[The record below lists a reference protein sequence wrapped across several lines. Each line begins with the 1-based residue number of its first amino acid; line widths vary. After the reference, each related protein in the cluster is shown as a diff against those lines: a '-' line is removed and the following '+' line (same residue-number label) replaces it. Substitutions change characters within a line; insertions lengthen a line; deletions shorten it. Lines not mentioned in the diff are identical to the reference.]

1 MTTPPPFRDRIVA
14 RMIEDLVGPLSV
26 DEVLKDRPTQR
37 YTTGILYPQGT
48 RIEAS
53 EDEDGGQAV
62 NETEDAAS
70 SPEEA
75 GVSLHA
81 ALKPSVAGLSF
92 AVKRIDAHT
101 PIAKISVRCATYK
114 RFAVNASGE
123 QIEGEPGSR
132 DAERWRRTPLAAER
146 SVELTPGES
155 RIDLG
160 AHGIAGMEL
169 YLLVTPH
176 AGVVTVTAAVSNQR
190 RRGDSSAYD
199 EEQHF
204 FQVEL
209 VVEKIANGSFAPR
222 PSRRAQT
229 DDDSRTAALIYR
241 DVKEYVVGHTCSA
254 RVVLGDDP
262 DDVLALKTD
271 WVPAVIVPSVSD
283 SGDPAFDVLRS
294 ATERRPLEALWLA
307 DAASPMLEDGLEE
320 LVAAYRKWIAGEEGR
335 IAQLSSD
342 LRAQATNNIARCKR
356 GADRMAEGIAAIRSD
371 ANVRR
376 AFQLAQKAM
385 HMQFAWSRDGEAL
398 VWRPFQLA
406 FQLLVLDSLASRG
419 HADRETMDL
428 LWFPTGGGKTEAYL
442 ALTAFVIMLRRLR
455 GDDKDDG
462 AGVAVL
468 MRYTL
473 RLLTIQQFQRAA
485 AMICACEL
493 LRRRAEKSTDKIPKL
508 GKKPIGIGLWV
519 GAAATPLTLKDAVN
533 RVEGD
538 PSTPIQLTACPCCGS
553 GLDWK
558 ITSKESIVECS
569 SQKDEPK
576 EDEASPKKKKKAKA
590 DDASKEKVE
599 CELAATGARLPIWTI
614 DEEVYSYTPSL
625 LIGTVDKFA
634 QIVRKTATGVLFGR
648 GTQNAPPDFIIQ
660 DELHLI
666 SGPLGS
672 IAGLY
677 EVAIDELCR
686 RHAIRPKIIG
696 STATIR
702 RAEEQIRS
710 LFDRKTYQF
719 PAPGLDAGNSGF
731 AVTDPSRPGRKHV
744 GIITAGR
751 SATYVLQAL
760 VASLLQAAT
769 EAGATPEER
778 DYYWTL
784 VTYFNSLRELGRAL
798 VLMQD
803 DVPVSISQFA
813 ARRAEA
819 RREIDEPA
827 ELTSRVKAYEI
838 RDMLEQLNRSAT
850 DPEAVD
856 LLVASNM
863 ISVGMDIRRLGL
875 MVVNAQPKTLSEYI
889 QATSR
894 VGRGK
899 VPGIV
904 VTMYNSMRARDRSHY
919 ETFETWHRCL
929 YRDVEATSVT
939 PFASRAQ
946 DKALHAVLAAL
957 VRHTVPGMDRKP
969 KLDQV
974 RRASAEQIA
983 GLIEQRVA
991 RVDSAERTV
1000 VAQKLKRLIDQW
1012 VGRPDLQEYWD
1023 DYERKTSLMMSA
1035 EQFAAK
1041 ADVDSDLDPEGAR
1054 RALWPTPNSM
1064 REVEAGTPF
1073 VLRHMLKAE
1082 GN

>member
-1 MTTPPPFRDRIVA
+1 MTIPLFRDRIVS
-14 RMIEDLVGPLSV
+14 RLVEDLLGPLET
-26 DEVLKDRPTQR
+26 DEVLADRPTQR
-37 YTTGILYPQGT
+37 YTTGILYPQGS

-53 EDEDGGQAV
+53 ENEDGGQAV

-70 SPEEA
+70 SQEET

-92 AVKRIDAHT
+92 AVKKADMGM
-101 PIAKISVRCATYK
+101 PIIRVGVNCAIYK

-123 QIEGEPGSR
+123 QVEGEPVSR
-132 DAERWRRTPLAAER
+132 DAERWRRLPLTGDVT
-146 SVELTPGES
+146 VELTAGES
-155 RIDLG
+155 RIDLSD
-160 AHGIAGMEL
+160 HGLLGLEL
-169 YLLVTPH
+169 YVLVTPH
-176 AGVVTVTAAVSNQR
+176 AGVLTVTTALSNR
-190 RRGDSSAYD
+190 RLRGNSSAYD

-209 VVEKIANGSFAPR
+209 AIVGVANSSFAPR

-229 DDDSRTAALIYR
+229 DDDSRIAALIYR
-241 DVKEYVVGHTCSA
+241 KVKEYTVGHTCSA
-254 RVVLGDDP
+254 RAILYEDSDEIR
-262 DDVLALKTD
+262 ALKTD
-271 WVPAVIVPSVSD
+271 WIPAVIVPSVSD
-283 SGDPAFDVLRS
+283 RGDGLFNKLQS
-294 ATERRPLEALWLA
+294 ATECRPLEAAWLA
-307 DAASPMLEDGLEE
+307 NTTSPALGNGLDE
-320 LVAAYRKWIAGEEGR
+320 LVAAYRNWITREEAR
-335 IAQLSSD
+335 INELPSALQP
-342 LRAQATNNIARCKR
+342 QAKKNIARCTR
-356 GADRMAEGIAAIRSD
+356 GADRMAEGVTVIRSD
-371 ANVRR
+371 TNIRK

-385 HMQFAWSRDGEAL
+385 HLQFGWSRDGEVL

-406 FQLLVLDSLASRG
+406 FQLLALASLSNRS
-419 HADRETMDL
+419 HDDRATMDL

-442 ALTAFVIMLRRLR
+442 ALTAFVIVLRRLR
-455 GDDKDDG
+455 GDEKDDG

-493 LRRRAEKSTDKIPKL
+493 LRRRGEKGVDGLPQL

-519 GAAATPLTLKDAVN
+519 GASATPLTLKDAVS
-533 RVEGD
+533 RAEGD
-538 PSTPIQLTACPCCGS
+538 PSTPIQLTACPCCGCS
-553 GLDWK
+553 LDWR
-558 ITSKESIVECS
+558 ISSKGSIVECS
-569 SQKDEPK
+569 SQKEEPK
-576 EDEASPKKKKKAKA
+576 VDG
-590 DDASKEKVE
+590 
-599 CELAATGARLPIWTI
+599 AATEKRKRAEPDDTGWKKTLSCEFALTDARLPIWTI
-614 DEEVYSYTPSL
+614 DEEVYSHAPSL
-625 LIGTVDKFA
+625 VIGTVDKFA

-648 GTQNAPPDFIIQ
+648 GTPNAPPDFIIQ

-672 IAGLY
+672 VAGLY

-686 RHAIRPKIIG
+686 RNAIRPKIIG

-710 LFDRKTYQF
+710 LFDRNTYQF

-731 AVTDPSRPGRKHV
+731 AVTDPSQPGRMHV

-769 EAGATPEER
+769 EACATPEER

-813 ARRAEA
+813 ARRREA

-850 DPEAVD
+850 DPTAID

-946 DKALHAVLAAL
+946 DKALHAVLVAL

-969 KLDQV
+969 KLDQL
-974 RRASAEQIA
+974 RRANAEQVA

-991 RVDSAERTV
+991 RVDSAERTA

-1012 VGRPDLQEYWD
+1012 VARPDLQEYWD
-1023 DYERKTSLMMSA
+1023 DYEHKTSLMMSA

-1041 ADVDSDLDPEGAR
+1041 AEVDSDLDSEGAR

-1082 GN
+1082 GV